1 LSTFALVKYNN
12 KSLEVFVETASY
24 VVVFMIIV
32 LTGLI
37 GIVSGLLEYKKK
49 LIMGKEQEVE
59 LQEEAPAASGV

>member
-1 LSTFALVKYNN
+1 
-12 KSLEVFVETASY
+12 
-24 VVVFMIIV
+24 MIIV